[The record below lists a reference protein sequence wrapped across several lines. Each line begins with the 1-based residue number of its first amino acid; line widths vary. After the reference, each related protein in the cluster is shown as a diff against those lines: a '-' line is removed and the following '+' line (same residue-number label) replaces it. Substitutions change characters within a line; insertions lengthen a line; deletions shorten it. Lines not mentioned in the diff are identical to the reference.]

1 MDKFLSTQGLC
12 SMSGSLIG
20 FSKKKKKKKNKKE
33 KERGFHSTGSDKIRK
48 DAYGIQQTFGS
59 QILVVL

>member
-20 FSKKKKKKKNKKE
+20 FSKKKKKKKKKE